1 MKIGLNTDGFGAL
14 PLAACLDQIA
24 ELGLTHVEFGLGGWS
39 SAPHVDIADLLAH
52 TASRDRLKGMLKERN
67 LQISALNC
75 SGIRCIRERSGST
88 TANLPMTRWSWPP
101 CSASNGSS

>member
-39 SAPHVDIADLLAH
+39 SAP
-52 TASRDRLKGMLKERN
+52 SER
-67 LQISALNC
+67 
-75 SGIRCIRERSGST
+75 RCCPG
-88 TANLPMTRWSWPP
+88 
-101 CSASNGSS
+101 